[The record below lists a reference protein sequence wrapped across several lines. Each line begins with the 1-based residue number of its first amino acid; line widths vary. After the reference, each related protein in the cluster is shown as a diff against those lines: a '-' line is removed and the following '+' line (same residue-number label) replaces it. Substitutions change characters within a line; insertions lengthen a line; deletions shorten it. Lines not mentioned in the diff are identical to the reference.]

1 MRRRENFFE
10 EILVFQWWSSVMKFL
25 GTLLTSLLAPTAAPP
40 RDENVMRWR
49 RGRPFDVPLGG
60 RWEVGGWERVLL
72 PYWNEGMHLT
82 CPHFFLAQL
91 AIEIDKI
98 KETEYII
105 QSGQCLPGDPIQSR
119 PSTYITTALHPS
131 EMAFFMIGLQSFYDL
146 CFVFGYFVFGII
158 H

>member
-1 MRRRENFFE
+1 MPRWVDGSAIWDFQGFFPVKE
-10 EILVFQWWSSVMKFL
+10 SYTKREILVVRDEIFS
-25 GTLLTSLLAPTAAPP
+25 TSLLAPTAAPP

-98 KETEYII
+98 KETEYVI

-131 EMAFFMIGLQSFYDL
+131 EMAFFIISLQSFL
-146 CFVFGYFVFGII
+146 
-158 H
+158 